1 MSDQDGHAAYS
12 DPLDEQRFLVTE
24 INALQRTPDWHS
36 TAVVIAYADSD
47 GRYDHVYSGRQPL
60 LVISPWARSDH
71 VDHVLTD
78 QSSILTF
85 VEDNG
90 LGGRRIAGS
99 FDRIAGRLDGLLD
112 FRHAGAGA
120 LRLDPVTG
128 APVGSGDDDARHSTA
143 HRPGGR

>member
-1 MSDQDGHAAYS
+1 MVPASALRTIGTDTQHDAAGQPQF
-12 DPLDEQRFLVTE
+12 D
-24 INALQRTPDWHS
+24 TPN
-36 TAVVIAYADSD
+36 
-47 GRYDHVYSGRQPL
+47 RYD
-60 LVISPWARSDH
+60 
-71 VDHVLTD
+71 
-78 QSSILTF
+78 LTF

>member
-1 MSDQDGHAAYS
+1 
-12 DPLDEQRFLVTE
+12 VTE

-36 TAVVIAYADSD
+36 TAVVIAYDDSD
-47 GRYDHVYSGRQPL
+47 GWYD
-60 LVISPWARSDH
+60 
-71 VDHVLTD
+71 
-78 QSSILTF
+78 LTF

-99 FDRIAGRLDGLLD
+99 FDRIAGRLDGMLD

-143 HRPGGR
+143 HRPGNR